1 MNRIEEQIGA
11 NLAEVRERISR
22 ACARAGRLAESV
34 QLVAVTKYAA
44 WEWVEILVDLGVR
57 RLGESRPQQLIERSE
72 RLPAEADVEWHL
84 IGHLQRNKVRPILPR
99 VARIHSVD
107 SLRLLERIEWIAK
120 EMGLSPKVLLEV
132 NVSEEST
139 KDGFSVPKLESR
151 WEELLEFS
159 QLEIT
164 GLMTM
169 APHTDDQEIVRSAF
183 RKLRRLRDEL
193 ETRSQG
199 RLKLPELS
207 MGMSGDFEP
216 AIEEGATHIRVG
228 SGLFTGLES

>member
-1 MNRIEEQIGA
+1 M
-11 NLAEVRERISR
+11 
-22 ACARAGRLAESV
+22 
-34 QLVAVTKYAA
+34 AVTKYAL

-72 RLPAEADVEWHL
+72 RLPAETGVEWHL

-120 EMGLSPKVLLEV
+120 DSGVSPKVLLEV
-132 NVSEEST
+132 NVSEEPT
-139 KDGFSVPKLESR
+139 KDGFSVPELESR
-151 WEELLEFS
+151 WDDLLQFS
-159 QLEIT
+159 RLEIT

-169 APHTDDQEIVRSAF
+169 APDTGDDEAARSAF

-193 ETRSQG
+193 ETRSAG
-199 RLKLPELS
+199 RLSLPELS
-207 MGMSGDFEP
+207 MGMSGDFEL

-228 SGLFTGLES
+228 SGLFAGLEA